1 MFCVCLFVVFFV
13 ELLKNPVD
21 GFSVG
26 LLDDDDVYKWRVMI
40 EGAQG
45 TL

>member
-1 MFCVCLFVVFFV
+1 M
-13 ELLKNPVD
+13 KNPVD

-26 LLDDDDVYKWRVMI
+26 LVDDSNIYEWRVMI

-45 TL
+45 TML